1 MTGFFRAIP
10 RELDESAQID
20 GLGRFGTFVRVIV
33 PIALPGVSATG
44 IYIFI
49 NSWNEFIYAS
59 ILTSSAVRTI
69 PVSLQNMVGEYQI
82 AWGLL
87 TAGGVV
93 AAIPILTMFFFIQKT
108 MISGMTAGA
117 VKG

>member
-1 MTGFFRAIP
+1 
-10 RELDESAQID
+10 
-20 GLGRFGTFVRVIV
+20 VRVII

-87 TAGGVV
+87 TAGGIV

-108 MISGMTAGA
+108 MITGMTAGA